1 MTTENDGEL
10 QSAAEI
16 AAARQ
21 QFLSEPPPIVDS
33 NEPAVTDPA
42 ADDAAAEAAAL
53 EELTTPATPS
63 EGAPAPAPVTPPAA
77 ADPFAPFGGE
87 EAVRNAHQVQEALRT
102 EQGVRALVANGL
114 TALGYTPEQIRAALA
129 GEAQAPTPTA
139 PAEADPLAGLD
150 DDDVL
155 TVAGAKAIIEQAVTK
170 ATQAAT
176 TAATAGLAPVQEA
189 VAAQQATAVRNN
201 TDAAVISVLGPVP
214 TDANELQAYRTQVD
228 AIVAR
233 ASQNYDPAQWANP
246 SHISQIVTQ
255 AHAELEAEA
264 DARFKAY
271 LERKKTVRDST
282 PVNTAG
288 GAGSEGPLP
297 EPKNLAEA
305 REQARAAGFFS

>member
-1 MTTENDGEL
+1 MTTEPGEL
-10 QSAAEI
+10 QTAAEI

-21 QFLSEPPPIVDS
+21 QFLSEPPPVLDP
-33 NEPAVTDPA
+33 NEPATADPA
-42 ADDAAAEAAAL
+42 ADEAAAEAAAL
-53 EELTTPATPS
+53 EELTSPATPP
-63 EGAPAPAPVTPPAA
+63 EGEPAPAPVTPPAA

-114 TALGYTPEQIRAALA
+114 TALGYTPEQIRAALT
-129 GEAQAPTPTA
+129 GEAPATPAA
-139 PAEADPLAGLD
+139 PAEADPLSGLD

-176 TAATAGLAPVQEA
+176 QAATAGLAPVQEA

-214 TDANELQAYRTQVD
+214 TDPAELASYRTQVD

-233 ASQNYDPAQWANP
+233 AQAHYDPTQWANP

-271 LERKKTVRDST
+271 LARKKTVRDST

-305 REQARAAGFFS
+305 REQARAAGFFT